1 MHDRMYGGDP
11 RPDADWKVIKRLLP
25 YLWQF
30 RLRVGLALG
39 CLILAK
45 VANVAVPVALKHIVD
60 ALDRGHLSP
69 AHSLIVLPL
78 GLLLAYGVLRLSSVV
93 FGELRDAIFGLA
105 AERTLTNIG
114 LVVFRHLHRLD
125 LEYHLSRRTGG
136 LSRDIER
143 GTSGVSFLLRSLVF
157 SVIPIL
163 VEVGLVLGMF
173 LWKFD
178 AGFVWITA
186 TAIVV
191 YVGFSVVVTN
201 WRTDFVRT
209 ANLKDSQ
216 ANTRAVDSLLNF
228 ETVKYFTNEE
238 FEAERYGT
246 SLREREVA
254 KIKNTLS
261 LSTLNSGQALVIAVT
276 VTLMMIRA
284 SQQVVAGTL
293 TLGDLAM
300 VNALMLQVFIPLNAL
315 GFVYREI
322 KRSLADVEAMF
333 DVLKVEPA
341 IADSPNAI
349 PLPDQADGIRFNDV
363 SFAYHADRPILKHV
377 SFSVTPGHKVAIVGP
392 SGAGKST
399 IARLLFRFY
408 DVTSGGIEIGG
419 HDVRQLTQH
428 SLRRAIGVVPQDTV
442 LFNDTIFANIQ
453 YGRPDASEAEVKEAV
468 RLAYLENF
476 IEKLP
481 KGYDTKV
488 GERGLK
494 VSGGEK
500 QRIAIARTLLK
511 RPRILLFDEAT
522 SSLDSH
528 AEQAIGQALNQVA
541 RNHTTLVIAH
551 RLSTVVDADEII
563 VLDNGEIVERGK
575 HRDLLAKQGIYARMW
590 QLQHEQDLEE
600 DTESRSMGSA

>member
-1 MHDRMYGGDP
+1 MHDRMYGA
-11 RPDADWKVIKRLLP
+11 DARAQTDWKVIYRLLP
-25 YLWQF
+25 YLWEF
-30 RLRVGLALG
+30 RLRVIVAMSF
-39 CLILAK
+39 LIIAK
-45 VANVAVPVALKHIVD
+45 LANVAVPVLLKHIID
-60 ALDRGHLSP
+60 ALDKSRQP
-69 AHSLIVLPL
+69 EVTTLIAIPL
-78 GLLLAYGVLRLSSVV
+78 ALLLAYGLLRFSSVL
-93 FGELRDAIFGLA
+93 FGELRDAVFGLV
-105 AERTLTNIG
+105 AERSLTRIG
-114 LVVFRHLHRLD
+114 LVVFRHLHKLD

-143 GTSGVSFLLRSLVF
+143 GTTGVSFLLRSLVF

-163 VEVGLVLGMF
+163 VEVAMVIGIF
-173 LWKFD
+173 IWQFD
-178 AGFVWITA
+178 AGFAWITLGG
-186 TAIVV
+186 IVV
-191 YVGFSVVVTN
+191 YVAFSVAVTN
-201 WRTDFVRT
+201 WRTEFVRT

-216 ANTRAVDSLLNF
+216 ANTKAVDSLLNF

-238 FEAERYGT
+238 FEARRYGD
-246 SLREREVA
+246 SLTEREQA

-261 LSTLNSGQALVIAVT
+261 LASLNAGQSFIIAIT
-276 VTLMMIRA
+276 ITLMMIRA
-284 SQQVVAGTL
+284 AQQVADGSM

-300 VNALMLQVFIPLNAL
+300 VNALMIQVFIPLNVL

-322 KRSLADVEAMF
+322 KRALADVEAMF
-333 DVLKVEPA
+333 DILKVEPSIRDADDA
-341 IADSPNAI
+341 IA
-349 PLPDQADGIRFNDV
+349 LPADADGICFDNV
-363 SFAYHADRPILKHV
+363 SFSYQPDRPILKNL
-377 SFSVTPGHKVAIVGP
+377 SFTVPPGHKVAIVGA

-399 IARLLFRFY
+399 ISRLLFRFY
-408 DVTSGGIEIGG
+408 DVQAGAVIVGGK
-419 HDVRQLTQH
+419 DVRTLTQD

-442 LFNDTIFANIQ
+442 LFNDTIQANIQ
-453 YGRPDASEAEVKEAV
+453 YGNPDASENEVREAT
-468 RLAYLENF
+468 RLAFLDPF

-528 AEQAIGQALNQVA
+528 AEQAIAQALNQVA

-563 VLDNGEIVERGK
+563 VLDAGSIVERGSHAELLK
-575 HRDLLAKQGIYARMW
+575 RDGVYARMW
-590 QLQHEQDLEE
+590 RIQHEKSEN
-600 DTESRSMGSA
+600 

>member
-1 MHDRMYGGDP
+1 MHDRMYGAESRGQT
-11 RPDADWKVIKRLLP
+11 DWKVIYGLLP
-25 YLWQF
+25 YLWEF
-30 RLRVGLALG
+30 RLRVIVAMSF
-39 CLILAK
+39 LIIAK
-45 VANVAVPVALKHIVD
+45 LANVAVPVLLKHIVD
-60 ALDRGHLSP
+60 ALDKSRQP
-69 AHSLIVLPL
+69 EVTTLIAIPL
-78 GLLLAYGVLRLSSVV
+78 ALLLAYGLLRFSSVL
-93 FGELRDAIFGLA
+93 FGELRDAVFGLV
-105 AERTLTNIG
+105 AERSLTRIG
-114 LVVFRHLHRLD
+114 LEVFRHLHKLD

-163 VEVGLVLGMF
+163 VEVALVIGIF
-173 LWKFD
+173 IWQFD
-178 AGFVWITA
+178 AGFAWITLGG
-186 TAIVV
+186 IVA
-191 YVGFSVVVTN
+191 YVAFSVSVTN
-201 WRTDFVRT
+201 WRTEFVRT

-216 ANTRAVDSLLNF
+216 ANTKAVDSLLNF

-238 FEAERYGT
+238 FEARRYGD
-246 SLREREVA
+246 SLTEREQA

-261 LSTLNSGQALVIAVT
+261 LASLNAGQSLIIAVT
-276 VTLMMIRA
+276 LTLMMIRA
-284 SQQVVAGTL
+284 AQQVADGTM

-300 VNALMLQVFIPLNAL
+300 VNALMIQVFIPLNVL

-322 KRSLADVEAMF
+322 KRALADVEAMF
-333 DVLKVEPA
+333 DILKVEPS
-341 IADSPNAI
+341 IRDADDAVT
-349 PLPDQADGIRFNDV
+349 LPADADGICFDNV
-363 SFAYHADRPILKHV
+363 SFSYQPDRPILKNL
-377 SFSVTPGHKVAIVGP
+377 SFTVPPGHKVAIVGA

-399 IARLLFRFY
+399 ISRLLFRFY
-408 DVTSGGIEIGG
+408 DVQAGAVMVGGK
-419 HDVRQLTQH
+419 DVRALTQD

-442 LFNDTIFANIQ
+442 LFNDTIQANIQ
-453 YGRPDASEAEVKEAV
+453 YGNPDASESEVREAT
-468 RLAYLENF
+468 RLAFLDPF

-528 AEQAIGQALNQVA
+528 AEQAIAQALNQVA

-563 VLDNGEIVERGK
+563 VLDAGSIVERGSHAELLK
-575 HRDLLAKQGIYARMW
+575 RDGAYARMW
-590 QLQHEQDLEE
+590 RIQHEKSEN
-600 DTESRSMGSA
+600 

>member
-1 MHDRMYGGDP
+1 MHDRMYGA
-11 RPDADWKVIKRLLP
+11 DARAQTDWKVIYRLLP
-25 YLWQF
+25 YLWEF
-30 RLRVGLALG
+30 RLRVIVAMSF
-39 CLILAK
+39 LIIAK
-45 VANVAVPVALKHIVD
+45 LANVAVPVLLKHIVD
-60 ALDRGHLSP
+60 ALDKSRQP
-69 AHSLIVLPL
+69 EVTTLIAIPL
-78 GLLLAYGVLRLSSVV
+78 ALLLAYGLLRFSSVL
-93 FGELRDAIFGLA
+93 FGELRDAVFGLV
-105 AERTLTNIG
+105 AERSLTRIG
-114 LVVFRHLHRLD
+114 LVVFRHLHKLD

-143 GTSGVSFLLRSLVF
+143 GTTGVSFLLRSLVF

-163 VEVGLVLGMF
+163 VEVAMVIGIF
-173 LWKFD
+173 IWQFD
-178 AGFVWITA
+178 AGFAWITLGG
-186 TAIVV
+186 IVV
-191 YVGFSVVVTN
+191 YVAFSVAVTN
-201 WRTDFVRT
+201 WRTEFVRT

-216 ANTRAVDSLLNF
+216 ANTKAVDSLLNF

-238 FEAERYGT
+238 FEARRYGD
-246 SLREREVA
+246 SLTEREQA

-261 LSTLNSGQALVIAVT
+261 LASLNAGQSFIIAIT
-276 VTLMMIRA
+276 ITLMMIRA
-284 SQQVVAGTL
+284 AQQVADGSM

-300 VNALMLQVFIPLNAL
+300 VNALMIQVFIPLNVL

-322 KRSLADVEAMF
+322 KRALADVEAMF
-333 DVLKVEPA
+333 DILKVEPSIRDADDA
-341 IADSPNAI
+341 IALSAD
-349 PLPDQADGIRFNDV
+349 ADGICFDNV
-363 SFAYHADRPILKHV
+363 SFSYQPDRPILKNL
-377 SFSVTPGHKVAIVGP
+377 SFTVPPGHKVAIVGA

-399 IARLLFRFY
+399 ISRLLFRFY
-408 DVTSGGIEIGG
+408 DVQAGAVMVGGK
-419 HDVRQLTQH
+419 DVRTLTQD

-442 LFNDTIFANIQ
+442 LFNDTIQANIQ
-453 YGRPDASEAEVKEAV
+453 YGNPDASENEVREAT
-468 RLAYLENF
+468 RLAFLDPF

-528 AEQAIGQALNQVA
+528 AEQAIAQALNQVA

-563 VLDNGEIVERGK
+563 VLDAGSIVERGSHAELLK
-575 HRDLLAKQGIYARMW
+575 RDGVYARMW
-590 QLQHEQDLEE
+590 RIQHEKS
-600 DTESRSMGSA
+600 ES